1 MELDDQSPE
10 SPELPKKN
18 VAAEIKSLRDEIQ
31 KDNDGIMKYT
41 AKITD
46 PNRNNQYDIGDYEDM
61 IDYYEERRN
70 TNLELLKTKIQ
81 ELLNHPL
88 NTISPS
94 SKKRERTSSQL
105 AGTKKHRRKN
115 KNKNKNKRKR
125 TMRR

>member
-10 SPELPKKN
+10 TPESPKKN
-18 VAAEIKSLRDEIQ
+18 IAAEIKSLRDEIQ

-46 PNRNNQYDIGDYEDM
+46 PNRINQYDIGDYENM

-94 SKKRERTSSQL
+94 SKKRERTSSQSG
-105 AGTKKHRRKN
+105 GTKKHRRKN